1 MRKNRYKY
9 SNEMLQKLKSF
20 KEVNEDNIKDIRV
33 FAEGLLIYMKAETIL
48 GRSLRVERTDRK
60 SE

>member
-9 SNEMLQKLKSF
+9 SNEMLKKLKSF
-20 KEVNEDNIKDIRV
+20 KEVNEDNIKDIKV
-33 FAEGLLIYMKAETIL
+33 FAEGLLIYIEAEMKLE
-48 GRSLRVERTDRK
+48 RVK